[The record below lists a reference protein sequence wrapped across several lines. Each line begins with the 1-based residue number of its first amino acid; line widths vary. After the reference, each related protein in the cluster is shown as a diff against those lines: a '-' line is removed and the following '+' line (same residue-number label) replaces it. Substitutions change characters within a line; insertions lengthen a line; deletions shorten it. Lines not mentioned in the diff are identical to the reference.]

1 MDKLIGPNEAS
12 ILKNMQ
18 ASDNAIVIK
27 EIITHFKKMEGQK
40 ANLILE
46 VDLEKAGIRQ
56 GDPFSSYLFILCL
69 EVLSRKIEKEVKLKH
84 WTPIK
89 TSTNGPNISHL
100 FFADDLTRKTV
111 KPSKA
116 YWTPSVTPMATR

>member
-1 MDKLIGPNEAS
+1 MPTSFHSRKIPADTNKTNVFLISKNKNPSNLKYFRPISLCNTTYKIIAKIIAQRLRLIMDKLIGPNEAS

-46 VDLEKAGIRQ
+46 VDLEKAY
-56 GDPFSSYLFILCL
+56 DKM
-69 EVLSRKIEKEVKLKH
+69 E
-84 WTPIK
+84 
-89 TSTNGPNISHL
+89 
-100 FFADDLTRKTV
+100 
-111 KPSKA
+111 
-116 YWTPSVTPMATR
+116 